1 MNIDTLIRSIQKE
14 VGVEVDGKAGPQ
26 TWEAIHKRIF
36 RGKKKATAKR
46 PRGLFEKVDARSE
59 KNIAT
64 LLPKVQPYA
73 RALVYKAA
81 AAGIKIKVISG
92 TRTFEE
98 QDKLYAQGRTKPG
111 KKVTRARGGYSNHN
125 FGLAFDIGVFEGKN
139 YLGKS
144 PKYKAVGALGLE
156 VGLDW
161 GGNWKSIKD
170 EPHFQLR
177 PKWATEL
184 SERQMLVELRKRT
197 KAENNLL
204 V

>member
-26 TWEAIHKRIF
+26 TWEAIYKRIF

-46 PRGLFEKVDARSE
+46 PPGLSEKVDARSE

-64 LLPKVQPYA
+64 LLLVVQPYA
-73 RALVYKAA
+73 RALVHKAG
-81 AAGIKIKVISG
+81 AAGVKIKVISG

-184 SERQMLVELRKRT
+184 SERQMLAELRKRT
-197 KAENNLL
+197 KAGNNLL